1 MNFHLMAQRKVWLTF
16 LNKTSSII
24 LPCQIVTY
32 VLNSFLDNGFFM
44 CWKDEISQTIISAFC
59 QNNFARLFLNY
70 CKRFFDCPL
79 RMHKYATR
87 VGSLIAHPNIHFSV
101 PILYKKACSIKSLNS
116 KRKNQN
122 GHFANYQYYMTSKN
136 HFMKNIYRLV

>member
-79 RMHKYATR
+79 MLHKYAIR
-87 VGSLIAHPNIHFSV
+87 VGS
-101 PILYKKACSIKSLNS
+101 ILTHQYTFFYT
-116 KRKNQN
+116 
-122 GHFANYQYYMTSKN
+122 HFAKNLVKLNAWTPKEIIKTGTLLITNITWLAKN
-136 HFMKNIYRLV
+136 HF